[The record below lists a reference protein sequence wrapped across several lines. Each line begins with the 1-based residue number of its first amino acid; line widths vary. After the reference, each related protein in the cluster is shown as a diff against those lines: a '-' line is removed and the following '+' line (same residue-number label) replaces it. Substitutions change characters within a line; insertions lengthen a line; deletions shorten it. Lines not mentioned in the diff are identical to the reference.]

1 MGEELVSILIPVYNR
16 ENIVKDTIQSA
27 LQQTYENTEIIIVDN
42 CSTDNT
48 WTVLREMASK
58 YPKLKIFQNEENLGP
73 VKNWSRCLSEAKGVY
88 GKILFSDDLIS
99 NNFIENCLN
108 VLDEDTAFV
117 MSEIKVFGG
126 KTDTDFFKFRV
137 KESWQSS
144 EYLEDVLFKNTYGF
158 PVSPG
163 CSLFRLDDLKKSLI
177 IDIPNPFNLDFN
189 RYGAGNDL
197 LIFLLTA
204 IRYPKIKIAKN
215 ATSYFRLHEGSFT
228 ISNKL
233 AVYYD
238 FSKYYF
244 IKHHRPEYLSKFK
257 SHLKMVK
264 LRSNEANPI
273 LELIDSKVDI
283 SYIASQY
290 WTKFLKK
297 IKN

>member
-1 MGEELVSILIPVYNR
+1 MGKELVSILIPVYNR
-16 ENIVKDTIQSA
+16 EHIVKETIQSA
-27 LQQTYENTEIIIVDN
+27 IQQTYENTEIIIVDN

-48 WTVLREMASK
+48 WEVLKEMADQ
-58 YPKLKIFQNEENLGP
+58 YPKVKIFLNEENLGP
-73 VKNWSRCLSEAKGVY
+73 VKNWNRCLEEAQGKY

-99 NNFIENCLN
+99 QNFIETCLN

-137 KESWQSS
+137 NETWKTSD
-144 EYLEDVLFKNTYGF
+144 YLEDVLFKNSYGF

-163 CSLFRLDDLKKSLI
+163 CSLFRIDDLKKSLLV
-177 IDIPNPFNLDFN
+177 DIPNPLGLDFN
-189 RYGAGNDL
+189 RFGAGNDL

-204 IRYPKIKIAKN
+204 VRYPKIRIASD

-244 IKHHRPEYLSKFK
+244 IKHHRSEYLSKFK

-264 LRSNEANPI
+264 LRSNEPNPV
-273 LELIDSKVDI
+273 LELIDSKMDL

-290 WTKFLKK
+290 WKKLLKK